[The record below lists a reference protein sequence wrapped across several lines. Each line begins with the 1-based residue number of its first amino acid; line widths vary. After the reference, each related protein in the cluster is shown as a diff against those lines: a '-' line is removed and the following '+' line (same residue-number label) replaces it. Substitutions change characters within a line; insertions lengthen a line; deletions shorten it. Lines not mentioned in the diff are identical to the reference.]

1 MTKQE
6 FENAVQKLKDSY
18 VCDSD
23 YYPRLVDLDSEYIAS
38 LEAENEGLRTR
49 IAELEKQFDCAY
61 ETLAE
66 LIVCPHEVYGWKHPE
81 HNCNEC
87 DNVNGETCFC
97 WKLWIENK
105 TTEPPREE
113 G

>member
-1 MTKQE
+1 MDAQ
-6 FENAVQKLKDSY
+6 N
-18 VCDSD
+18 SD
-23 YYPRLVDLDSEYIAS
+23 LARMYDEKII
-38 LEAENEGLRTR
+38 LEKR
-49 IAELEKQFDCAY
+49 IAELEKQFAFAY

-81 HNCNEC
+81 HNCDEC

-105 TTEPPREE
+105 AAEPPREE